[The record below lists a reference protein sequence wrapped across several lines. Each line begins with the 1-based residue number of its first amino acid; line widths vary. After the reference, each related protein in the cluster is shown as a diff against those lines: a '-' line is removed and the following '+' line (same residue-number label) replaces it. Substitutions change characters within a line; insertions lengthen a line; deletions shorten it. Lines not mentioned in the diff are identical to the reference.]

1 MSTRYLDDGTKVVQT
16 GAWSGGP
23 GCHGGCGVELYIK
36 DGKLMKVEGDES
48 HPFLQ
53 GRLCPRALAL
63 TQYAYHPNRLQ
74 YPLRRMGARGEGKW
88 ARISW
93 DEALDEV
100 EYKMRKIKEEYG
112 PEAMVFG
119 QGTGRDAG
127 GSLIFLAYAY
137 GSPNWTLFGLSGIAC
152 FTPRLAAMNMVAGDI
167 QFEDAAQCSP
177 ERYDDPEF
185 KVPELMIIWGRGTR
199 GSQCA
204 DHYYSSHF
212 VIDLMKRG
220 TKIIVV
226 DPRQTWMSTRAELW
240 CQLRP
245 GTDAAFALGM
255 MNVIINEDLYDH
267 EFVEKWTYGF
277 DELRERVQ
285 EYSPEKVS
293 EITWV
298 PAEDIVKC
306 ARMYAKAKPAS
317 IRWGQPLD
325 SNMNSIGTIQ
335 ALNCLWAIT
344 GNLDVPGGEIIAR
357 PPYKVTIYPYS
368 TWETVQLYGQEFV
381 DTMNKKRIGCHE
393 YPLVKNFRS
402 WAISDD
408 VLRQME
414 TQKPYP
420 IRGLYLYTNNFMACT
435 AQDPRRYYE
444 AVKKLDFNVVADCFM
459 TPTAQAIGDII
470 LPGTT
475 FAEKDSVFTTGV
487 PLNAI
492 HKQIQ
497 VAECRGHW
505 DVAFELAKRLNPQSV
520 PWPTLRDLFTDR
532 ISVCGKTFDELAE
545 SPWALAPKDHESG
558 CSGYYR
564 HEKGLLR
571 PNGEPG
577 FNTPTGKVELHSTLL
592 EKYGADPLP
601 HHEEPIES
609 PISTPE
615 LYKEYPFIM
624 ITGRRMPTMF
634 HSEHRQIPWL
644 RQFEQEPECQMNP
657 KSAEKL
663 GLSDGQWVWIEGVRG
678 KVKRKLKLTPVVHE
692 NIIMCPHAWWL
703 PETEGKA
710 PNLYG
715 VWDINVNQLIPTGMN
730 HPETG
735 YGGAPTKTMLAKV
748 YPLGENDAIPTENA
762 KVNKLDFSDL
772 YDLVPE
778 TTDYNDPEYLGDKP
792 TEFADRKAWDQPW
805 NIPQYSFKKKPET
818 GFEVKHPEMDDIVAH
833 IREFKARYGKEWQAD
848 NYEREDP
855 VEPNTPWGDR
865 YEG

>member
-1 MSTRYLDDGTKVVQT
+1 MGCNNCNENMKVVKT

-36 DGKLMKVEGDES
+36 DGKLMKVEGDEN

-53 GRLCPRALAL
+53 GRLCPRALAMP
-63 TQYAYHPNRLQ
+63 QYTYHPNRLQ
-74 YPLRRMGARGEGKW
+74 YPLRRVGARGEGKW

-93 DEALDEV
+93 DEALDEI
-100 EYKMRKIKEEYG
+100 EYKFKKIRQEDGAES
-112 PEAMVFG
+112 MVFG

-167 QFEDAAQCSP
+167 QFEDAAQLSP
-177 ERYDDPEF
+177 ERYNDPDF
-185 KVPELMIIWGRGTR
+185 VAPEVMIIWGRGTR

-204 DHYYSSHF
+204 DHYYSSHW

-220 TKIIVV
+220 TKFIVI
-226 DPRQTWMSTRAELW
+226 DPRQTWMSTRAEHFL
-240 CQLRP
+240 QIRP
-245 GTDAAFALGM
+245 GTDCALALGM
-255 MNVIINEDLYDH
+255 LNVIINEELYDK

-277 DELRERVQ
+277 EDLKKRVQ
-285 EYSPEKVS
+285 EYPPEKVA
-293 EITWV
+293 EITWAK
-298 PAEDIVKC
+298 AEDIVAA

-325 SNMNSIGTIQ
+325 SNANSIGTIQ

-381 DTMNKKRIGCHE
+381 DTMNKKRIGCDK

-408 VLRQME
+408 VLTQME
-414 TQKPYP
+414 TQQPYP

-444 AVKKLDFNVVADCFM
+444 AVKKLEFNVVADTFM
-459 TPTAQAIGDII
+459 TPTCQAVADLII
-470 LPGTT
+470 PGTT

-492 HKQIQ
+492 SKQIQ
-497 VAECRGHW
+497 VAECRSHW
-505 DVAFELAKRLNPQSV
+505 EVAFELAKRLNPTAV
-520 PWPTLRDLFTDR
+520 PWPTLKDLFDAR
-532 ISVCGKTFDELAE
+532 IAVCGKTFDELAE
-545 SPWALAPKDHESG
+545 NTWDLAPKDHASG

-564 HEKGLLR
+564 YEKGLLR
-571 PNGEPG
+571 NDGKPG
-577 FNTPTGKVELHSTLL
+577 FNTPTGKVELFSTLL
-592 EKYGADPLP
+592 EQYGADPLP

-615 LYKEYPFIM
+615 VYKEYPLTL

-644 RQFEQEPECQMNP
+644 RQFEQEPIVELNP
-657 KSAEKL
+657 KTAANL

-678 KVKRKLKLTPVVHE
+678 KVKRKLKVTPVIHE
-692 NIIMCPHAWWL
+692 KIAMAPHAWWL
-703 PETEGKA
+703 PETEGAA

-715 VWDINVNQLIPTGMN
+715 VWDINVNQLIPTGFN
-730 HPETG
+730 HPLTG
-735 YGGAPTKTMLAKV
+735 YGGAPTKTMLCKI
-748 YPLGENDAIPTENA
+748 YPLGENDAIPTENT
-762 KVNKLDFSDL
+762 KVNRLDFSDL
-772 YDLVPE
+772 YDEVDPA
-778 TTDYNDPEYLGDKP
+778 DMNDPNYRGDKP
-792 TEFADRKAWDQPW
+792 TEFADEKSW
-805 NIPQYSFKKKPET
+805 NIPQNTAVYKTKNDET
-818 GFEVKHPEMDDIVAH
+818 VEVKHLPLEEIHAKID
-833 IREFKARYGKEWQAD
+833 EFKAQFAGSEFEKSVE
-848 NYEREDP
+848 ER
-855 VEPNTPWGDR
+855 
-865 YEG
+865 

>member
-1 MSTRYLDDGTKVVQT
+1 MGCTYCNDGTKVVKT

-36 DGKLMKVEGDES
+36 DGKLLKVEGDEN

-53 GRLCPRALAL
+53 GRLCPRALAMP
-63 TQYAYHPNRLQ
+63 QYTYHPNRLQ
-74 YPLRRMGARGEGKW
+74 YPLRRVGARGEGKW

-93 DEALDEV
+93 DEALDEI
-100 EYKMRKIKEEYG
+100 EYKFKKIREEDG
-112 PEAMVFG
+112 AESMVFG

-167 QFEDAAQCSP
+167 QFEDAAQLSP
-177 ERYDDPEF
+177 ARYNDPDF
-185 KVPELMIIWGRGTR
+185 VAPEVMIIWGRGTR

-204 DHYYSSHF
+204 DHYYSSHW

-220 TKIIVV
+220 TKFIVI
-226 DPRQTWMSTRAELW
+226 DPRQTWMSTRAEHFL
-240 CQLRP
+240 QIRP
-245 GTDAAFALGM
+245 GTDCALALGM
-255 MNVIINEDLYDH
+255 LNVIINEELYDK

-277 DELRERVQ
+277 EDLKKRVQ
-285 EYSPEKVS
+285 EYSPEKVA
-293 EITWV
+293 EITWAK
-298 PAEDIVKC
+298 AEDIVAA

-325 SNMNSIGTIQ
+325 SNANSIGTIQ

-381 DTMNKKRIGCHE
+381 DMMNQKRIGCDK

-408 VLRQME
+408 VLAQME

-444 AVKKLDFNVVADCFM
+444 AVKKLDFNVVADTFM
-459 TPTAQAIGDII
+459 TPTCQAVADLII
-470 LPGTT
+470 PGAT

-492 HKQIQ
+492 HKEIQ
-497 VAECRGHW
+497 VAECRSHW
-505 DVAFELAKRLNPQSV
+505 EVAFELAKRLNPQAV
-520 PWPTLRDLFTDR
+520 PWPTLKDLFDAR
-532 ISVCGKTFDELAE
+532 IAVSGKTFDELSE
-545 SPWALAPKDHESG
+545 NTWELAPKDHPSG

-564 HEKGLLR
+564 YEKGLLR
-571 PNGEPG
+571 NDGKPG
-577 FNTPTGKVELHSTLL
+577 FNTPTGKVELYSTLL
-592 EKYGADPLP
+592 EQYGADPLP

-609 PISTPE
+609 PVSTPDVYE
-615 LYKEYPFIM
+615 EYPLIL

-644 RQFEQEPECQMNP
+644 RQFEQEPIVELNP
-657 KSAEKL
+657 KTAQKL

-678 KVKRKLKLTPVVHE
+678 KCKRKLRITPVIHE
-692 NIIMCPHAWWL
+692 KIAMAPHAWWL
-703 PETEGKA
+703 PETEGAA

-715 VWDINVNQLIPTGMN
+715 VWDINVNQLIPTGHN
-730 HPETG
+730 HPLTG
-735 YGGAPTKTMLAKV
+735 YGGAPTKTMLCKI
-748 YPLGENDAIPTENA
+748 YPLGENDAIPTEGT
-762 KVNKLDFSDL
+762 KVNRLDFSDL
-772 YDLVPE
+772 YDVV
-778 TTDYNDPEYLGDKP
+778 DPEDMTSPDYRGDKP
-792 TEFADRKAWDQPW
+792 TEFATEASW
-805 NIPQYSFKKKPET
+805 NIPQNTPVYKFKKEQENM
-818 GFEVKHPEMDDIVAH
+818 EVKHADLAEIYEH
-833 IREFKARYGKEWQAD
+833 IHEFKAQF
-848 NYEREDP
+848 
-855 VEPNTPWGDR
+855 
-865 YEG
+865 EGQEFEKCSEAR